1 MISGPRSRS
10 GVPLDEQSA
19 LPTAPGVPWWG
30 AVLIAVGLTTVGAV
44 IAVSGDETNLGF
56 SFKALYVVGCVAAVL
71 AVRRRALFTAVAQPP
86 LVLFGVAVIALY
98 FLVSDSGAGLKKL
111 VFDVALPVAKLFP
124 LMGWTFV
131 VVFAIGAA
139 RYWFTHP
146 KNAGK
151 PASSRRSTA
160 KKATA
165 TKSES
170 TARPRRASS
179 PKPSMVKEDASST
192 AIPPRSRA
200 GQTPRTPRPPE
211 PRLRN
216 PELGDEIPRRR
227 RAAPDAPEPRRRHAE
242 SFDTPPQ
249 PGARAYRS
257 PDGYEPTPRLR
268 HRDLR

>member
-1 MISGPRSRS
+1 M
-10 GVPLDEQSA
+10 
-19 LPTAPGVPWWG
+19 PWWG

-56 SFKALYVVGCVAAVL
+56 SFKALYFVGCIAAVL

-131 VVFAIGAA
+131 AVFAIGAA
-139 RYWFTHP
+139 RFWFTHP

-151 PASSRRSTA
+151 PSPSRRSAA
-160 KKATA
+160 KKTTA
-165 TKSES
+165 AKSES
-170 TARPRRASS
+170 TARPRRTSS

-216 PELGDEIPRRR
+216 PELGDEVPRRR
-227 RAAPDAPEPRRRHAE
+227 RAAPEAPEPRRRHAG
-242 SFDTPPQ
+242 SFDNPPQ

-257 PDGYEPTPRLR
+257 PDGYEPAPRLR
-268 HRDLR
+268 HRDPH